1 MGMFEVMEI
10 IGILLLVAG
19 FVLVGI
25 EMAVPGFGAPGL
37 AGIVCLIAGIIC
49 SADNFEQGLTIT
61 IIVVVVLAVMLTI
74 IMLVL
79 KKVTPPIVLE
89 ESMKPEKDH
98 LSSLDLDYLVGR
110 EGVASTDL
118 RPCGKC
124 KIDGV
129 EFDVRTKGSYIVKG
143 TGIMIQS
150 IRNNSIIVT
159 EAADVQ
165 KK

>member
-1 MGMFEVMEI
+1 MGMFETMEI
-10 IGILLLVAG
+10 IGILLLIAG

-25 EMAVPGFGAPGL
+25 EMAVPGFGVPGFS
-37 AGIVCLIAGIIC
+37 GIICLIAGIIC
-49 SADNFEQGLTIT
+49 SADSFEQGLTIT

-89 ESMKPEKDH
+89 ESLKPEKDH

-118 RPCGKC
+118 RPGGKC

-129 EFDVRTKGSYIVKG
+129 EFDVRTEGSYIVKN
-143 TGIMIQS
+143 TCVIIQN
-150 IRNNSIIVT
+150 IRNNTIIVA
-159 EAADVQ
+159 E
-165 KK
+165 K